1 MANIGLAAIIIQE
14 ATMTASAKN
23 DLASRIFLLFSVD
36 KYLYVTRKFAELT
49 IDEFRTKNTP
59 IRPKS
64 TLPIAVKRVRAEK
77 GVIIAQP
84 GKTSFA
90 FRSTAH
96 TTESSLRY
104 RLYRVF

>member
-1 MANIGLAAIIIQE
+1 MTSIGLAAIIIQE
-14 ATMTASAKN
+14 ATITPSVKK
-23 DLASRIFLLFSVD
+23 DLASRIFRLLRVD

-49 IDEFRTKNTP
+49 IEEFSTKKTP
-59 IRPKS
+59 ISPIS

-90 FRSTAH
+90 FRSIAQNKP
-96 TTESSLRY
+96 SSS
-104 RLYRVF
+104 V